1 MPAPVIQFKRGA
13 SSGITSF
20 RAGEPAFTTDK
31 FDFYIGLDNTLANNK
46 FLGSHRYWTKETA
59 SKGSGVNLVESSSGS
74 DFITLA
80 APASVGA
87 AVTYYFPSSQGGS
100 GTVLTNDGTG
110 NLSWASGSNNATFT
124 GITTF
129 SDTTDNTLGDPDTGA
144 VQIDGGVGI
153 NKNVTVG
160 QSLYVNQDSYVT
172 GLSTF
177 NGSTSFN
184 YTTFNDL
191 ATFNNV
197 IRPSVGSASYNGIQW
212 ASDPGGGS
220 GDVAYIKYYVE
231 SGENTRLEIAC
242 LNDADDDIYLYTNEV
257 NVYNK
262 LNVGGAT
269 SVTGNLYVGG
279 ESEFVGVVTFRGG
292 TINLGDSNSDNIV
305 LTADVNSDILPN
317 TSSTYNLGSSSQR
330 WGAIYGTSLNVSGIS
345 TLGGALI
352 SGYTSVADLRIT
364 GITTISGTIDGLSTL
379 EIDGLVTF
387 NGGQVV
393 SGISTF
399 NSPIDNNSDLSVDG
413 TTTLNGNLQVVGF
426 STFQNAVVMN
436 SRLAVSAN
444 TTLSSALGVTGI
456 ATFSNNV
463 NVTGSA
469 DITGNLRVSGITTI
483 GDASAD
489 TLTVNATTTF
499 VEPVVGTIGTATRA
513 KTVDAAGV
521 AVNQD
526 YYITLV
532 DGSGNAKA
540 VGVDAELLYN
550 PNTNKMKVPTI
561 NVGTLNAADGTASIT
576 LASSTG
582 DVGISSSLT
591 VNGNLYVLGST
602 TQVETTSLKVQ
613 DALIDL
619 GLVQSGGVLVPPGS
633 DLNLDI
639 GVLFNWYNASAKK
652 ASVYWDDSAQRIA
665 IASDV
670 TESNGVL
677 TANAYADVEIKS
689 LWVSDCAGESQV
701 ISCTGSERF
710 LNNITV
716 DAGTF

>member
-1 MPAPVIQFKRGA
+1 MPSPVIQFKRGS

-20 RAGEPAFTTDK
+20 RAGEPAFTTDT

-46 FLGSHRYWTKETA
+46 FLGSHRYWKKETA
-59 SKGSGVNLVESSSGS
+59 SKGSGINLVESTSGT

-87 AVTYYFPSSQGGS
+87 AVTYYFPASQGAS
-100 GTVLTNDGTG
+100 SSVLTNDGSG
-110 NLSWASGSNNATFT
+110 NLSWASGSANPVFTGIATFT
-124 GITTF
+124 
-129 SDTTDNTLGDPDTGA
+129 DTTDNTLGNPNTGA

-153 NKNVTVG
+153 NKNVTIG
-160 QSLYVNQDSYVT
+160 QSLYVSQDSYVT

-184 YTTFNDL
+184 YTTFNQL
-191 ATFNNV
+191 ATFNDL
-197 IRPSVGSASYNGIQW
+197 IRPSVGNNTYNGIEW

-220 GDVAYIKYYVE
+220 GDRAYIKYYVQT
-231 SGENTRLEIAC
+231 GENTRLEIGC
-242 LNDADDDIYLYTNEV
+242 LNDSDDDIYLNTSLV
-257 NVYNK
+257 NVSND
-262 LNVGGAT
+262 LTVGGNLF
-269 SVTGNLYVGG
+269 VTGQ
-279 ESEFVGVVTFRGG
+279 SEFVGVVTFRGG

-330 WGAIYGTSLNVSGIS
+330 WGAIYGTSSNISGIS

-352 SGYTSVADLRIT
+352 SGYTQIADLRIT
-364 GITTISGTIDGLSTL
+364 GITTITGSIDGQGSL
-379 EIDGLVTF
+379 EIDGHVTF
-387 NGGQVV
+387 NAGMTVN
-393 SGISTF
+393 GISTF
-399 NSPIDNNSDLSVDG
+399 NNAIDANSDLSVDG
-413 TTTLNGNLQVVGF
+413 ATTLNNNLNVVGF
-426 STFQNAVVMN
+426 STFQNAVQMN
-436 SRLAVSAN
+436 SRLAVSGN
-444 TTLSSALGVTGI
+444 TTLSGALGVTGI

-463 NVTGSA
+463 NVNGSA
-469 DITGNLRVSGITTI
+469 DITGNLRVSGISTI
-483 GDASAD
+483 GDASSD

-513 KTVDAAGV
+513 KSVDAAGV

-561 NVGTLNAADGTASIT
+561 NVGTLNAADGAAAISLT
-576 LASSTG
+576 SSTG

-613 DALIDL
+613 DTLIDL
-619 GLVQSGGVLVPPGS
+619 GLVQSGGVLVPPSS
-633 DLNLDI
+633 DLNLDVGI
-639 GVLFNWYNASAKK
+639 IFNWYISGAARK
-652 ASVYWDDSAQRIA
+652 AAVYWDDSAQRIA
-665 IASDV
+665 IASEV
-670 TESNGVL
+670 SESNGVL
-677 TANAYADVEIKS
+677 TASTWADVEVGS
-689 LWVSDCAGESQV
+689 LWVNDCAGESVV
-701 ISCTGSERF
+701 ISCSSSERF
-710 LNNITV
+710 LNNITI